1 MEENENRARL
11 KALSAMLNDEGSRKL
26 IFLISAVMQKKKKN
40 SVFLSCRNG
49 EKLKE

>member
-26 IFLISAVMQKKKKN
+26 IFLISAVMQKKIIIMCFCP
-40 SVFLSCRNG
+40 VGMERN
-49 EKLKE
+49 

>member
-26 IFLISAVMQKKKKN
+26 IFLISAVMQKKK